1 MQFVFCET
9 KKIKILFKMLAGLYL
24 ATSCTTFAMHSAN
37 YAFYYYYFGNLEMES
52 CVLVSTCVS
61 FIYYYFDVFLLY

>member
-1 MQFVFCET
+1 MF
-9 KKIKILFKMLAGLYL
+9 AGLYL

-52 CVLVSTCVS
+52 CILVSTCVS